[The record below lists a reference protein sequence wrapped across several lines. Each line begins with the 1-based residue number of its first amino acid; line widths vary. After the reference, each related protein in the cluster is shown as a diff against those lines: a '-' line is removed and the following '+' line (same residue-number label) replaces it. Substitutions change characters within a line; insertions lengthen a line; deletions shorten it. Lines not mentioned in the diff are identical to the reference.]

1 MNFDYILEKI
11 QNLEN
16 CETLDVFAREGD
28 WQSYKLVSK
37 VKSIEAWEIEEKFIH
52 NLRKNLPEAIVHCR
66 DSIKFINSA
75 TNYKKFDLIIIDN
88 GLNCYG
94 EDLKYCEHFD
104 FIKNLYKF
112 FNEKCFV
119 VFNVVLKPFNYEKFP
134 EWNDRRNSFYD
145 VMNSSALDK
154 NFIENFYKDLFKSVG
169 YKTKNYYSIC
179 RETHEGVDY
188 LYYVGMELEKE

>member
-1 MNFDYILEKI
+1 MERKIRVLMQPSDIQGVGHFRSIWPAQSMQKYYGKEIDVEIGVDVDFKNINYLSNFDII
-11 QNLEN
+11 HFHRQM
-16 CETLDVFAREGD
+16 GD
-28 WQSYKLVSK
+28 
-37 VKSIEAWEIEEKFIH
+37 
-52 NLRKNLPEAIVHCR
+52 
-66 DSIKFINSA
+66 
-75 TNYKKFDLIIIDN
+75 
-88 GLNCYG
+88 
-94 EDLKYCEHFD
+94 
-104 FIKNLYKF
+104 
-112 FNEKCFV
+112 
-119 VFNVVLKPFNYEKFP
+119 YEKFP